1 MNSFVLQLVF
11 FFASFLLVFTPRN
24 YLLHSDSYIEESLPT
39 EEGISLYIE
48 RSQPMDSVFN
58 TLTKKGV
65 TIDPEIFNWARRL
78 SGWRSVPRGHYLIN
92 NNGSLDQLLEK
103 LGRGLQDPI
112 TLTVLPGQNV
122 QSIVQQLDKQSI
134 YQQDDFFEALN
145 DNTWLATVNSDT
157 SRVIGQLYPETYLV
171 YWTDQPKKII
181 GRLIK
186 ENTKAL
192 STLIEGEPFT
202 STRWEDVII
211 MASIIE
217 WEYKFEEEKKRIG
230 GLYWNRLNS
239 NMRLQADPT
248 VNFALGERRRLLYR
262 DYSFE
267 HPYNTYQIN
276 GLPPGPITNPSY
288 TSLEAAARP
297 ERHDYLYMVASPEG
311 THTFSTS
318 YEDHQKASKIWR
330 DWIQEQYRIKRQR
343 EQSTP

>member
-1 MNSFVLQLVF
+1 MNSFVLQLLF

-39 EEGISLYIE
+39 EDGISLYIE

-65 TIDPEIFNWARRL
+65 TIDLEIFNWARRL

-122 QSIVQQLDKQSI
+122 QSIVQQLEKQSI

-145 DNTWLATVNSDT
+145 DNNWLATVNSDT
-157 SRVIGQLYPETYLV
+157 DRVIGQLYPETYLV
-171 YWTDQPKKII
+171 YWTDPPKTVI

-202 STRWEDVII
+202 STRWEEVII

-230 GLYWNRLNS
+230 G
-239 NMRLQADPT
+239 
-248 VNFALGERRRLLYR
+248 AL
-262 DYSFE
+262 
-267 HPYNTYQIN
+267 
-276 GLPPGPITNPSY
+276 
-288 TSLEAAARP
+288 LESI
-297 ERHDYLYMVASPEG
+297 E
-311 THTFSTS
+311 
-318 YEDHQKASKIWR
+318 
-330 DWIQEQYRIKRQR
+330 
-343 EQSTP
+343 

>member
-11 FFASFLLVFTPRN
+11 FFVSFLLVFTPRN
-24 YLLHSDSYIEESLPT
+24 FLLHSDSFIEESLST
-39 EEGISLYIE
+39 EDGLSLYIE
-48 RSQPMDSVFN
+48 RSQPMDSVFS
-58 TLTKKGV
+58 TLVKKGLN
-65 TIDPEIFNWARRL
+65 IDPEIFDWARRL
-78 SGWRSVPRGHYLIN
+78 SGWRTVPRGHYLIN

-112 TLTVLPGQNV
+112 TLTVLPGQNI

-134 YQQDDFFEALN
+134 YQQDDFYEALN
-145 DNTWLATVNSDT
+145 DSSWLATVNSNTD
-157 SRVIGQLYPETYLV
+157 RVIGQLYPETYLV
-171 YWTDQPKKII
+171 YWTDQPKTVI

-186 ENTKAL
+186 ENTNAL

-202 STRWEDVII
+202 STRWEEVII

-288 TSLEAAARP
+288 TSLEAAVRP

>member
-122 QSIVQQLDKQSI
+122 QSIVQQLEKQSI

-202 STRWEDVII
+202 STRWEEVII

-262 DYSFE
+262 DYSF
-267 HPYNTYQIN
+267 
-276 GLPPGPITNPSY
+276 
-288 TSLEAAARP
+288 
-297 ERHDYLYMVASPEG
+297 
-311 THTFSTS
+311 
-318 YEDHQKASKIWR
+318 
-330 DWIQEQYRIKRQR
+330 
-343 EQSTP
+343 

>member
-11 FFASFLLVFTPRN
+11 FFVSFLLVFTPRN
-24 YLLHSDSYIEESLPT
+24 FLLHSDSFIEESLST
-39 EEGISLYIE
+39 EDGLSLYIE
-48 RSQPMDSVFN
+48 RSQPMDSVFS
-58 TLTKKGV
+58 TLVKKGLN
-65 TIDPEIFNWARRL
+65 IDPEIFDWARRL
-78 SGWRSVPRGHYLIN
+78 SGWRTVPRGHYLIN

-112 TLTVLPGQNV
+112 TLTVLPGQNI

-134 YQQDDFFEALN
+134 YQQDDFYEALN
-145 DNTWLATVNSDT
+145 DSSWLATVNSNTD
-157 SRVIGQLYPETYLV
+157 RVIGQLYPETYLV
-171 YWTDQPKKII
+171 YWTDQPKTVI

-186 ENTKAL
+186 ENTNAL

-202 STRWEDVII
+202 STRWEEVII

-217 WEYKFEEEKKRIG
+217 WEYKFEEGKKRIG

>member
-1 MNSFVLQLVF
+1 MNPFVLQLVF
-11 FFASFLLVFTPRN
+11 FIVSFLLVFSPRN
-24 YLLHSDSYIEESLPT
+24 YLLHSEQFIKESFSSDND
-39 EEGISLYIE
+39 ISLFIE
-48 RSQPMDSVFN
+48 HAQPIDSVFS
-58 TLTKKGV
+58 TLEQKGV
-65 TIDPEIFNWARRL
+65 SMDPEIFEWARRL
-78 SGWRSVPRGHYLIN
+78 SGWRSVPRGHYQLTN
-92 NNGSLDQLLEK
+92 HGSLDQLLEK

-112 TLTVLPGQNV
+112 SLTVLPGQNI
-122 QSIVQQLDKQSI
+122 QSILQQLDQQSV
-134 YQQDDFFEALN
+134 YDETDFLEVLH
-145 DNTWLATVNSDT
+145 DTEWLATVNSDT
-157 SRVIGQLYPETYLV
+157 TRVLGQLYPETYLV
-171 YWTDQPKKII
+171 YWTDQPKTVI

-202 STRWEDVII
+202 STRWEEVII

-262 DYSFE
+262 DYSFV

-318 YEDHQKASKIWR
+318 YENHQKASKIWR

-343 EQSTP
+343 EESTP